1 MCNEFINTFAY
12 RINLIIEA
20 ADIDFQDAE
29 IEKVV
34 KIYQR
39 NWPYEPLNYEAVQ
52 DDVNLQ
58 HQAGSSD
65 MLLKN
70 LAKFED
76 NSNLKTKQKKKN
88 EQKAKRKQIA
98 EGLNDFQIQM
108 RQSAVWHAFAEKIE
122 RGLLFLHLR
131 KFIGFLTKQIKVL
144 RRPQIT

>member
-1 MCNEFINTFAY
+1 
-12 RINLIIEA
+12 
-20 ADIDFQDAE
+20 
-29 IEKVV
+29 
-34 KIYQR
+34 
-39 NWPYEPLNYEAVQ
+39 LNYEAVQ

-108 RQSAVWHAFAEKIE
+108 R
-122 RGLLFLHLR
+122 
-131 KFIGFLTKQIKVL
+131 
-144 RRPQIT
+144 